1 MSYKEQAAELL
12 AKANKYRR
20 LARTVSDQEIVGRI
34 SDLTDDL
41 EKQAQ
46 QLHRMLR
53 EETIRTRAHQI
64 WQEHN
69 CPLGRDD
76 EFWLQAERELEEGWS
91 QRRPLSRHAW
101 A

>member
-1 MSYKEQAAELL
+1 MSYKEEVADLL

-34 SDLTDDL
+34 SDLSDDL
-41 EKQAQ
+41 EEQAH
-46 QLHRMLR
+46 QLKRMLR

-69 CPLGRDD
+69 CPAGRDD
-76 EFWLQAERELEEGWS
+76 EFWLQAERELDGGS
-91 QRRPLSRHAW
+91 SPRTDQ
-101 A
+101 

>member
-1 MSYKEQAAELL
+1 MSYKEQVADLL

-34 SDLTDDL
+34 SDLSDDL

-46 QLHRMLR
+46 QLNRMLR

-69 CPLGRDD
+69 CPAGRDE
-76 EFWLQAERELEEGWS
+76 EFWRAERELDGGSS
-91 QRRPLSRHAW
+91 QRRTLC
-101 A
+101 

>member
-1 MSYKEQAAELL
+1 MSYKEQVADLL

-34 SDLTDDL
+34 SDLSDDL

-46 QLHRMLR
+46 QLNKMLR

-64 WQEHN
+64 WQEHDR
-69 CPLGRDD
+69 PAGRDE
-76 EFWLQAERELEEGWS
+76 EFWLEAERELDGGSS
-91 QRRPLSRHAW
+91 QRHSLC
-101 A
+101 